1 MTETPD
7 VVVVGGG
14 VVGAACARALARR
27 AYRVILCEPGPLP
40 GAASP
45 ASAGMLSA
53 QIEPDELLLG
63 LAVRARDLY
72 PALADELREATGVDI
87 GLWRDG
93 ILSVAFDEERAD
105 ALQLNVAFQRQAG
118 LLCDW
123 LAGDEVRER
132 WPGVAPDCLGALYAS
147 EDGALDPSALT
158 RALLAD
164 ATARGATIRTERV
177 TELLTRGD
185 AATGVRAGST
195 TIPAAHVVVAAG
207 AWTGAIAGP
216 TRRLPVEPV
225 RGQLLSQPWPA
236 GSARVIAFH
245 SHHYVVSRGADA
257 ICGSTMERVGF
268 DASVTAD
275 GTADIRRE
283 AARLLPALAGA
294 PVTRSWAGL
303 RPLTPD
309 GRPIIGPDDAV
320 SGLWYAVGHGR
331 QGVLLAGLT
340 GEIVADLVTTG
351 ETEVDVSAVLP
362 RQAPATGGG

>member
-1 MTETPD
+1 MTDTPD

-53 QIEPDELLLG
+53 QIEPDEVLLG

-72 PALADELREATGVDI
+72 PTLADELREATGVDI
-87 GLWRDG
+87 GLWRAG

-105 ALQLNVAFQRQAG
+105 ALQGNVAFQRQAG

-132 WPGVAPDCLGALYAS
+132 WPGVAPECLGALYAS

-164 ATARGATIRTERV
+164 ATARGAVIRAERV
-177 TELLTRGD
+177 TELLTDGD
-185 AATGVRAGST
+185 RATGVRGST
-195 TIPAAHVVVAAG
+195 TISAAHVVVAAG

-283 AARLLPALAGA
+283 AARLLPALAGV

-340 GEIVADLVTTG
+340 GEIVADLVSTG
-351 ETEVDVSAVLP
+351 ETAVDVSAVLP
-362 RQAPATGGG
+362 RQTPATGGG